1 MTGEC
6 LKIPMKTLPVFCMSY
21 VKLAGITNR
30 VREIATLKIK
40 SHLIGLILTEGD
52 VLEHFIV
59 GSRRNKGNK
68 KQTGEN

>member
-1 MTGEC
+1 
-6 LKIPMKTLPVFCMSY
+6 MSY